1 MPNKKLAN
9 EWISFAEKD
18 LETAILLNKENHYTD
33 VIAVDVQQAIE
44 KALKAFYAF
53 YGEKIPRTHSLEIL
67 FNYASNRIDFE
78 DIDIVKLIIISDYY
92 QTERYPGP
100 RYFSPGRDEINTSI
114 ELAKTIVNKVKN
126 HINQHLS

>member
-1 MPNKKLAN
+1 MLNKKIAN
-9 EWISFAEKD
+9 EWISFAEKN
-18 LETAILLNKENHYTD
+18 LETAILLYKENHYTD

-44 KALKAFYAF
+44 KALKAVYAL

-67 FNYASNRIDFE
+67 LNYAASRIDFD
-78 DIDIVKLIIISDYY
+78 DIDIVKLIIVSDYY

-114 ELAKTIVNKVKN
+114 GLAKTMVNKVKY
-126 HINQHLS
+126 HLNQHLQ